1 MENIINSGMASFLT
15 MTHLLNVNVSKE
27 QLNHIL
33 SLNGGDMT
41 EIEMMTAA
49 RLLKIKGKIKE
60 LKYEQLEELNV
71 PVICKAKDDTYFI
84 VGKTDNN
91 KVMILKA
98 NKPPKLISVEEFR
111 DIFREQLF
119 CLVIKALLIKR
130 LCLVSSGLFRQY

>member
-49 RLLKIKGKIKE
+49 RLLKIKG
-60 LKYEQLEELNV
+60 
-71 PVICKAKDDTYFI
+71 
-84 VGKTDNN
+84 
-91 KVMILKA
+91 
-98 NKPPKLISVEEFR
+98 
-111 DIFREQLF
+111 
-119 CLVIKALLIKR
+119 
-130 LCLVSSGLFRQY
+130 